1 VSAPVANDFAL
12 SASPSSVTA
21 TQGAAA
27 GPSTISSTLTS
38 GASQT
43 VSLSA
48 SGLPTG
54 ASATFAPST
63 IASAGG
69 SSTVTIATSSST
81 PTGSYPITVTGTGAV
96 ATHTTS
102 VTLTVVSSGAP
113 GLVQSAA
120 GTASATATAITSTF
134 HAPTTSGHLLVV
146 AASVYTGATNHITS
160 ITDSAG
166 NTWTRIG
173 AYFASGHF
181 SDGELWY
188 SANAAATT
196 TVTIH
201 VATAASMAFE
211 ALEFSG
217 IAAAN
222 PVDVSTGTSNIGT
235 TPDSGTVTP
244 GSSELVVGF
253 LAGHGNAQALT
264 VTTAGYT
271 SQAQATTTGTAVT
284 VRTAYQVVNSANP
297 IGIAGSFST
306 SMYWTAGIAAFKRG

>member
-1 VSAPVANDFAL
+1 
-12 SASPSSVTA
+12 
-21 TQGAAA
+21 
-27 GPSTISSTLTS
+27 
-38 GASQT
+38 
-43 VSLSA
+43 
-48 SGLPTG
+48 
-54 ASATFAPST
+54 
-63 IASAGG
+63 
-69 SSTVTIATSSST
+69 
-81 PTGSYPITVTGTGAV
+81 
-96 ATHTTS
+96 
-102 VTLTVVSSGAP
+102 
-113 GLVQSAA
+113 
-120 GTASATATAITSTF
+120 
-134 HAPTTSGHLLVV
+134 LLVV

-222 PVDVSTGTSNIGT
+222 PVDVSTGTSNVGT

-264 VTTAGYT
+264 VTTGGYT